1 MFFFSFILLKLLVE
15 TSGVK
20 DVKIRFFFCIDKT
33 LIWFLFDRQNYSL
46 SLSLYLVFFYNFCN
60 Q

>member
-20 DVKIRFFFCIDKT
+20 DVKIRFFSVLTKH
-33 LIWFLFDRQNYSL
+33 
-46 SLSLYLVFFYNFCN
+46 
-60 Q
+60 

>member
-46 SLSLYLVFFYNFCN
+46 SLSLCIWFFL
-60 Q
+60 